1 MHADDVRR
9 WVAQFEAVAAADRA
23 ELRRRG
29 PRPEEAIRLA
39 VSMMAAARTGRVP
52 DPLREQ
58 EEATVNAIWVTLH
71 QRLRR

>member
-39 VSMMAAARTGRVP
+39 VSMMAAARTGRAT

-58 EEATVNAIWVTLH
+58 EEAAVNAIWVTLH